1 MVDELNVKEKMPTSG
16 SVKKVVI
23 FLHGYGADG
32 ADLFSL
38 SEPLSE
44 QLPDCFFA
52 SPDAPRKCG
61 ASPFGFEWFP
71 IPDIDGST
79 FPDMMKAL
87 ASSEKLIIKL
97 IDGYKKRFTL
107 DSQDIILLGFSRT
120 QGR

>member
-1 MVDELNVKEKMPTSG
+1 MVNELNVKEKMPTSG

-38 SEPLSE
+38 SDPLSE

-61 ASPFGFEWFP
+61 ASPLDMSGFRY
-71 IPDIDGST
+71 
-79 FPDMMKAL
+79 
-87 ASSEKLIIKL
+87 LI
-97 IDGYKKRFTL
+97 
-107 DSQDIILLGFSRT
+107 
-120 QGR
+120 